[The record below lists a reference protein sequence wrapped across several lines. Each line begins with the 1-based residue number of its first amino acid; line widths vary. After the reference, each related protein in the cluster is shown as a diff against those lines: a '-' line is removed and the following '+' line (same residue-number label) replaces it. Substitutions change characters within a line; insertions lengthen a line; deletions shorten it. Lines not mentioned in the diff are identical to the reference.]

1 MFAKGTFH
9 QFLNLLIIYLKYSI
23 KIYLSISIYISSII
37 VDIQNES
44 NILIFFIKPS
54 TFMAAKLYQI
64 LISALPEVKSFHD
77 LAIR

>member
-1 MFAKGTFH
+1 M
-9 QFLNLLIIYLKYSI
+9 
-23 KIYLSISIYISSII
+23 YISSII

-44 NILIFFIKPS
+44 NILIFFIKPN